1 MDSVERYRQLVSDV
15 ITDYAQIPYAHG
27 EVRFEVVTDCAS
39 DRYLLMLVG
48 WEGVRRVHGCLI
60 HVDIIDGR
68 IWIQRDGT
76 ERGVARDLID
86 AGVPRDKIVLAFQPD
101 AILEEA
107 PFAAPRGT

>member
-1 MDSVERYRQLVSDV
+1 MDSLEQYRQLLQSI

-27 EVRFEVVTDCAS
+27 EIRCETVMDSTS

-48 WEGVRRVHGCLI
+48 WEGIRRVHGCLI

-76 ERGVARDLID
+76 ERGVARDLLD
-86 AGVPRDKIVLAFQPD
+86 AGVPRDQIVLAFQ
-101 AILEEA
+101 AQEA
-107 PFAAPRGT
+107 REQAGLAAV

>member
-1 MDSVERYRQLVSDV
+1 MDSVERYRQLVQSI
-15 ITDYAQIPYAHG
+15 ITDYTQVPYAHG
-27 EVRFEVVTDCAS
+27 EVQFETVTDFAT

-60 HVDIIDGR
+60 HVDIIDGK

-86 AGVPRDKIVLAFQPD
+86 AGVPRDQIVLAFQPD
-101 AILEEA
+101 AAYEGAGLG
-107 PFAAPRGT
+107 AA